1 MIKVKEFPSGLK
13 LVMNRLDGFLSVATG
28 MWVGTGSAFES
39 KSENGISHFI
49 EHMMFKGTTSMSAF
63 EISDKVDSVG
73 GQLNAFTSRETT
85 CYYTWTTKEHVKMSC
100 ELLSDM
106 LFNSLF
112 ESAELEKEQGVVL
125 EEISMSND
133 NPEDVCFDR
142 LFETVYGNAGVGQTI
157 LGTSENVQSFDKNAI
172 KAYMAKHYSPNNI
185 VLSVVGNID
194 FDEVE
199 KFARESFET
208 NFKNAERVSQSYQ
221 APTFSQGFVS
231 NTKDIEQCHLTLAMP
246 SIRFNH
252 EKSYEFSMINN
263 ILGGGMTSRL
273 FQKIREELGLC
284 YTIYSYNSL
293 NQNSGTHLIY
303 TGINPKNIDLCLENV
318 FKVLVELKKNAI
330 TKEEFNRA
338 KEQMKGNMI
347 LSQESCQNQMM
358 LAGKYMAM
366 SGEVFNMQ
374 ERVDRISKIT
384 LDGVVDIIQNQMF
397 DFEKISASVVSK
409 EAIDIEK
416 LVKSKLN

>member
-13 LVMNRLDGFLSVATG
+13 VVMNKLDGFLSVATG
-28 MWVGTGSAFES
+28 MWIGTGSAFES
-39 KSENGISHFI
+39 QKENGISHFI
-49 EHMMFKGTTSMSAF
+49 EHMLFKGTKNLTAF

-85 CYYTWTTKEHVKMSC
+85 CYYTWTTKQHVGMSC

-112 ESAELEKEQGVVL
+112 ASEELAKEKGVVL

-133 NPEDVCFDR
+133 NPEDVCFDA
-142 LFETVYGNAGVGQTI
+142 LFTKIYGDCSVGQTI
-157 LGTSENVQSFDKNAI
+157 LGTSQNVEGFDKNAI
-172 KAYMAKHYSPNNI
+172 KDYMQKHYNAKNV
-185 VLSVVGNID
+185 VLSVVGNIE
-194 FDEVE
+194 FEEVE
-199 KFARESFET
+199 ALCEKYFESG
-208 NFKNAERVSQSYQ
+208 FKADHNENLGYEL
-221 APTFSQGFVS
+221 PTFTQGFVS

-246 SIRFNH
+246 SICFNH
-252 EKSYEFSMINN
+252 KQGYEYSMINN

-273 FQKIREELGLC
+273 FQKIREEDGLC

-293 NQNSGTHLIY
+293 NKNSGTHLIY
-303 TGINPKNIDLCLENV
+303 TGINPKNIDKCLSGIFGV
-318 FKVLVELKKNAI
+318 MQDLKKNAI

-358 LAGKYMAM
+358 LAGKYMVM
-366 SGEVFNMQ
+366 TDEIFNMEQ
-374 ERVDRISKIT
+374 RVESISKISF
-384 LDGVVDIIQNQMF
+384 DSVVDIIQNQMF

-409 EAIDIEK
+409 ELIDIQSIIQ
-416 LVKSKLN
+416 SKIN

>member
-13 LVMNRLDGFLSVATG
+13 VVMNKLDGFLSVATG
-28 MWVGTGSAFES
+28 MWIGTGSAYENAT
-39 KSENGISHFI
+39 ENGISHFI
-49 EHMMFKGTTSMSAF
+49 EHMMFKGTTNLTAF

-85 CYYTWTTKEHVKMSC
+85 CYYTWTTKEHVGMSC
-100 ELLSDM
+100 SLLSDM

-112 ESAELEKEQGVVL
+112 DKAELAKEQGVVL

-142 LFETVYGNAGVGQTI
+142 LFETVYGKNGVGQTI
-157 LGTSENVQSFDKNAI
+157 LGTCENVKSFDKAAI
-172 KAYMAKHYSPNNI
+172 KAYMSKHYSPKNI
-185 VLSVVGNID
+185 VLSVVGNIN
-194 FDEVE
+194 FEEVE
-199 KFARESFET
+199 RLVYENFEV
-208 NFKNAERVSQSYQ
+208 NFKGASSDVQTYEV
-221 APTFSQGFVS
+221 PTFAQGFVAS
-231 NTKDIEQCHLTLAMP
+231 TKDIEQCHLTLAMP
-246 SIRFNH
+246 SICFNH
-252 EKSYEFSMINN
+252 GESYEYSMINN

-273 FQKIREELGLC
+273 FQKIREEEGLC

-293 NQNSGTHLIY
+293 NKNSGTHLIY
-303 TGINPKNIDLCLENV
+303 TGINPKNIDLCLDKIFE
-318 FKVLVELKKNAI
+318 VLSDLKKNAI

-384 LDGVVDIIQNQMF
+384 FENVVDTIQNKMF
-397 DFEKISASVVSK
+397 DFNKLSASVVSK
-409 EAIDIEK
+409 DVIDIQA
-416 LVKSKLN
+416 LVKSKIN